1 MNVARTV
8 ELKFK
13 NGNVVNVDLSDVLI
27 ERIRGTLGL
36 EADDQVTDAHVKYY
50 LVSSM
55 RNALEKFDA
64 K

>member
-8 ELKFK
+8 EVKLK
-13 NGNVVNVDLSDVLI
+13 NGDIVNIALSDVLI

-36 EADDQVTDAHVKYY
+36 EADDSVTDAHVKYY

-55 RNALEKFDA
+55 KNALGEVQ
-64 K
+64 